1 MSSSAPDADGH
12 VGALATTPDP
22 RWSRGLLE
30 MAMAAS
36 VIVLL
41 PLLYASILTIFG
53 LILLVQGDQGME
65 DLAMHRGP
73 VWVAV
78 VRLACVTLGAGWWL
92 LMFKPLLVRR
102 PRKPD
107 SQEIRKIGQKA
118 LFDLIAGICRMTGA
132 SVPGEV
138 RVDCDI
144 TVRANLIHGLWSLP
158 FQKTRLT
165 IGLPLVANLSAS
177 ELAGALAN
185 ELGRYPQGL
194 YGRLAHM
201 VRGMNDWL
209 SWVALSLNPWEQ
221 ALASAKVGPKKKS
234 SLLVKAWRAF
244 VWVSQRPIWMIMWI
258 ARIVSIRALR
268 RMVTNGDR
276 CEAIV
281 IGSAAAN
288 EALQKIPHL
297 QSAWLHAC
305 RLVQSGLESGRLPDN
320 FPQTVARHSASVKAT
335 AESIS
340 AWDKG
345 SIFSPATSVRAKAL
359 EKLNL
364 PGALSAKGNG
374 AVWVG
379 EFTELSRQVT
389 HGHYQRDLQLQIT
402 QFRLVGPDEAGG
414 VKKAQNG
421 QAPVKR
427 YFKGLLHPE
436 RALCGEGPSAAPA
449 GATPAIEAYRAAI
462 VAGVDWIQNRGDQ
475 MKATLREWQL
485 AWQRIR
491 DLEMA
496 HAYALAGLPMDSH
509 QYGVLRHDAAMYRE
523 EITRQQMICEFSED
537 PLLID
542 EGCLESRFAAALG
555 LLWETPVSRLPM
567 GLVPVRESLPSLAEL
582 YQVLGSRMASMR
594 GLMTFAGAFE
604 SLGIQ
609 FSGGATDGDP
619 AKAIQFLVPRLMHHS
634 REVLSGLDRIPCP
647 SQCSVQ
653 ASTLS
658 EYLLGH
664 PSSDAL
670 TLLTENWQ
678 ARDASTIGQKE
689 ATWVSEI
696 VPPLMDRF
704 MELYYQTFSALAS
717 AAELVE
723 MHLIDAHSEESSVKT
738 VSHQES
744 RVRSGPLLVPATA

>member
-12 VGALATTPDP
+12 VGALATTPVP

-41 PLLYASILTIFG
+41 PLLYASILTVIG

-78 VRLACVTLGAGWWL
+78 FRLVCVTLGAGWWL

-118 LFDLIAGICRMTGA
+118 LFDLIANICRLTGA
-132 SVPGEV
+132 GVPKEI

-144 TVRANLIHGLWSLP
+144 TVRANLIHGFWSLP
-158 FQKTRLT
+158 FQNTRLT
-165 IGLPLVANLSAS
+165 IGLPLVANLTAS
-177 ELAGALAN
+177 EFAGAVAN
-185 ELGRYPQGL
+185 ELGRYPHGL
-194 YGRLAHM
+194 YGRLAHL

-209 SWVALSLNPWEQ
+209 SWVALSLDPWEA
-221 ALASAKVGPKKKS
+221 ALASAKTGPKKKTT
-234 SLLVKAWRAF
+234 LLAKAWRAF
-244 VWVSQRPIWMIMWI
+244 VWVSQRPIWVIMWI
-258 ARIVSIRALR
+258 ARIVSIRPLR

-276 CEAIV
+276 CEAMV

-288 EALQKIPHL
+288 ESLQKIPHL

-305 RLVQSGLESGRLPDN
+305 RLVQSGMESGRLPDN
-320 FPQTVARHSASVKAT
+320 FPQTVARHSASVRAT
-335 AESIS
+335 AESIK
-340 AWDKG
+340 AWDLG

-359 EKLNL
+359 EKLGL
-364 PGALSAKGNG
+364 PSAASFKGNG

-389 HGHYQRDLQLQIT
+389 HGHYQRDLNLQIT

-414 VKKAQNG
+414 VKKTQNG

-436 RALCGEGPSAAPA
+436 RALCGDSSSANSSSREP
-449 GATPAIEAYRAAI
+449 GLEAYRTAI
-462 VAGVDWIQNRGDQ
+462 LAGVDWIQNRGDQ
-475 MKATLREWQL
+475 MKATLREWQM

-496 HAYALAGLPMDSH
+496 HAYALAGLPMDCH
-509 QYGVLRHDAAMYRE
+509 QYGVLRHDAVSYRE

-555 LLWETPVSRLPM
+555 YLWETPVSRLPM
-567 GLVPVRESLPSLAEL
+567 GLVPVRESLPGLAEL
-582 YQVLGSRMASMR
+582 YQVLGSRMAAMR

-619 AKAIQFLVPRLMHHS
+619 IKAVQFLVPRLMQHS
-634 REVLSGLDRIPCP
+634 CEVLAGLDRIPCP
-647 SQCSVQ
+647 SQCAVQ
-653 ASTLS
+653 ASTLK

-664 PSSDAL
+664 PSADAL
-670 TLLTENWQ
+670 ALLSENWQ
-678 ARDASTIGQKE
+678 AREASTIGQTE
-689 ATWVSEI
+689 AARVSEI

-704 MELYYQTFSALAS
+704 MELYFQTFSSLAS

-723 MHLIDAHSEESSVKT
+723 MHLIDVHSEDSSVKN
-738 VSHQES
+738 VNHQET
-744 RVRSGPLLVPATA
+744 RVRSGPLLVPAAA